1 MVFIGSYLFCH
12 LTPEKAI
19 RTDLFFSG
27 YIVGALKTE
36 VFISNEAPWKDR
48 YFCKNPGI
56 GPDFIAVRK
65 GELGLWYIDY
75 KNSGGG

>member
-1 MVFIGSYLFCH
+1 M
-12 LTPEKAI
+12 PERAI
-19 RTDLFFSG
+19 RTDLFFHG
-27 YIVGALKTE
+27 YIIDALKTE
-36 VFISNEAPWKDR
+36 ISPWKDK